1 MASANNVD
9 WANLPAE
16 HNLSRFAAEL
26 PKILEETDHNEMY
39 GVTLTPAEADKPTAH
54 TTLII
59 LQKFLRANAGDLA
72 KAKEQ
77 LTKALRWRKEYK
89 PMDAL
94 NDTFPSDKF
103 GGLGYV
109 TTIKGAKETK
119 NAEDVAIFNIY
130 GVAAKQPQKTFGDT
144 NAFIRW
150 RVALMELTL
159 QQLHLDKA
167 DKTIPDYGQGPDP
180 YQAIQIHDYLSVS
193 FFRQAAEIKLA
204 SKQIITTF
212 QAYYPETVSY
222 KYFVN
227 VPQVMQWM
235 MGTMKMLISKDTF
248 QKMTWLTHGN
258 QLNQHLGENIPKEYG
273 GNGAPI
279 QEVGLTVKYDTQ
291 QKPADGA
298 RAADAAEENK
308 APESKQAE
316 AAVPAQQA
324 AEENKAPESTQ
335 AEAAVPAQQA
345 VEETKAQQNKQAE
358 AAVPAEEAAK
368 EKVAPQEQAGSTS
381 VEATPQVKV
390 EDSDALAPNTD
401 AAPVVR
407 TT

>member
-9 WANLPAE
+9 WANLPVE

-26 PKILEETDHNEMY
+26 PKILDGTGHNEIY

-77 LTKALRWRKEYK
+77 LVKALKWRKEYK
-89 PMDAL
+89 PMEAL
-94 NDTFPSDKF
+94 NETFPSDKF
-103 GGLGYV
+103 GGLGYI
-109 TTIKGAKETK
+109 TTITGAKETK
-119 NAEDVAIFNIY
+119 NAEDVANFNIY

-193 FFRQAAEIKLA
+193 FFRQPAEIKAA
-204 SKQIITTF
+204 SKQIIATF

-227 VPQVMQWM
+227 VPTVMQWM
-235 MGTMKMLISKDTF
+235 MGAMKMLISKDTF
-248 QKMTWLTHGN
+248 QKMTWLTYGN
-258 QLNQHLGENIPKEYG
+258 QLNQYLGENIPKEYG

-279 QEVGLTVKYDTQ
+279 QEVGMTVKYDTQ
-291 QKPADGA
+291 EKAADGA
-298 RAADAAEENK
+298 KAADAAEENK
-308 APESKQAE
+308 APESKQAD
-316 AAVPAQQA
+316 AAVPAQEA
-324 AEENKAPESTQ
+324 AEENKASETRQ
-335 AEAAVPAQQA
+335 ADAAVPAQ
-345 VEETKAQQNKQAE
+345 E
-358 AAVPAEEAAK
+358 AAQEN
-368 EKVAPQEQAGSTS
+368 VAPQEQVGSAS
-381 VEATPQVKV
+381 VEATPEAKV
-390 EDSDALAPNTD
+390 EDSDALAAKTEAGPEMKT
-401 AAPVVR
+401 V
-407 TT
+407 